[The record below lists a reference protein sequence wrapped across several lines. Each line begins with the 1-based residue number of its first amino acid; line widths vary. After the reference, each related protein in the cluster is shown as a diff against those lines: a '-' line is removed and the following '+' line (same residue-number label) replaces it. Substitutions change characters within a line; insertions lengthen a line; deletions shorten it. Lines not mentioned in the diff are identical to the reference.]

1 MRKMPLFYVASG
13 EQLRTVR
20 FRRSPPWNTETPKS
34 PSTSR
39 REPDRSHL
47 RRSYRRR
54 ALPDDPPKKGYSDV
68 GLILVPELGQGATE
82 KTKGWHLFFRHLFF
96 RGPSSTCFFAGRPA
110 LVFSRAVQTA
120 HMCSFVLLARQELL
134 REQLYLPLKCCRARP
149 QVAGEASGPPQL
161 PILI

>member
-1 MRKMPLFYVASG
+1 MSG
-13 EQLRTVR
+13 SSSSQNWAKEQL
-20 FRRSPPWNTETPKS
+20 
-34 PSTSR
+34 
-39 REPDRSHL
+39 
-47 RRSYRRR
+47 
-54 ALPDDPPKKGYSDV
+54 KK
-68 GLILVPELGQGATE
+68 Q
-82 KTKGWHLFFRHLFF
+82 KGGTCFF
-96 RGPSSTCFFAGRPA
+96 GTCFFAGRPA